1 MVKKFIAFGDV
12 HFGYDKKVS
21 PQG

>member
-1 MVKKFIAFGDV
+1 MVKFIAFGDV